1 MTNSTVK
8 RMLDGDIGH
17 AYIIS
22 GDTDTARQSL
32 ADDITRRLMCVSG
45 ERVACLSCSHCVK
58 LEKQIHPDVF
68 VLTPL
73 EGKREI
79 SVAQMRE
86 MIASTHITPNDAD
99 GKVYVIHPA
108 DTLNPS
114 AQNAFL
120 KTLEEP
126 PGNCTFLLLTENPLG
141 LLPTIRSRCVLLE
154 LSPQEQNDGQVFSEE
169 AEELILRYEKARKSD
184 GMALVEF
191 TMQLEKLERTVF
203 TEFIAAAHQY
213 FAQALLQKQDKQHM
227 ALVNLF
233 DGLQTDLR
241 FNVST
246 GHMAGKIA
254 VISKSFRIESRK
266 QWNKK

>member
-17 AYIIS
+17 AYIIC
-22 GDTDTARQSL
+22 GDTEEARRLL
-32 ADDITRRLMCVSG
+32 ADTITRRLMCETK
-45 ERVACLSCSHCVK
+45 ERVPCLLCSHCMK

-126 PGNCTFLLLTENPLG
+126 PGKCTFLLLTENPLG

-154 LSPQEQNDGQVFSEE
+154 LTPQQQNDGQAYSEE
-169 AEELILRYEKARKSD
+169 AEELILRFEKAQKM
-184 GMALVEF
+184 GGVPLVEF
-191 TMQLEKLERTVF
+191 SLQLEKLERTRF
-203 TEFIAAAHQY
+203 AEFITAAGEHYAK
-213 FAQALLQKQDKQHM
+213 ALLKKQDKRHM
-227 ALVNLF
+227 AFVQLF
-233 DGLQTDLR
+233 DGLQTDLK

-254 VISKSFRIESRK
+254 VISKSLG
-266 QWNKK
+266 